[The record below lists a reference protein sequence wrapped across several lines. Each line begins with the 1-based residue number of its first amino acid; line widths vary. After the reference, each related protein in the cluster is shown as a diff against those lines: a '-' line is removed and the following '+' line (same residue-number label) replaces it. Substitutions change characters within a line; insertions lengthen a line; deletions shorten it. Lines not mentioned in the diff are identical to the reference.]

1 MEPFEIIDHT
11 ADVGIAARGETPEDL
26 FANAAAGMFSIITD
40 PDNVEPRTSRPVT
53 VSGSDRADLLVAFL
67 NELLFLFETDRFI
80 TRRVEFDRLT
90 ETELAAVAHGE
101 AIGPQHELETEIKAV
116 TRHELAVEQRADD
129 WHATVLFDI

>member
-11 ADVGIAARGETPEDL
+11 ADVGIAARGETPEEL

-40 PDNVEPRTSRPVT
+40 PNNVEPRTSRPVT

-67 NELLFLFETDRFI
+67 NELLFLLETDRFI

-90 ETELAAVAHGE
+90 ETELAAVIHGE
-101 AIGPQHELETEIKAV
+101 FIGPKHELETEIKAV
-116 TRHELAVEQRADD
+116 TRHELTVEQRADA